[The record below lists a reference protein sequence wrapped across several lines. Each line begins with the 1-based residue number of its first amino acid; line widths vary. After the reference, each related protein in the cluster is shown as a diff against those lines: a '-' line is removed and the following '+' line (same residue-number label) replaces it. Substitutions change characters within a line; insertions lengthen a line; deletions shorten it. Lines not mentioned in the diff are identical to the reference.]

1 MQSKAGKK
9 SSIIGPLGNS
19 SSPMQAS
26 LQGRQQR
33 KLISGYLFCAIK
45 YRFSANEGVLLVICV
60 LQRYLFIQASEI
72 VRGFRVLT
80 SGGMKFVCGLA
91 RPIDQTSQKLEH

>member
-9 SSIIGPLGNS
+9 SSVISTLGHP

-45 YRFSANEGVLLVICV
+45 HRFSADKGVLFVIRG
-60 LQRYLFIQASEI
+60 LKRYGSIETSKVVGTI
-72 VRGFRVLT
+72 RVISSRTMNL
-80 SGGMKFVCGLA
+80 
-91 RPIDQTSQKLEH
+91 I